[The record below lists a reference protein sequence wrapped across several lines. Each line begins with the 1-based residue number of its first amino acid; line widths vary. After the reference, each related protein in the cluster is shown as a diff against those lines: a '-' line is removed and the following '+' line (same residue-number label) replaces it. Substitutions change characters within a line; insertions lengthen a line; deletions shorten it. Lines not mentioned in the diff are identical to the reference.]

1 MTARADEQKIRAAA
15 RSLDYVEP
23 GMTLGLGTGSTA
35 AHMVRLLGE
44 RVRAGLAVRGV
55 PTSRATEALAAE
67 AGIPLLT
74 LEDVTRLDLT
84 IDGADE
90 VDGALRLIKGGGGAL
105 LREKVVASVSDRLV
119 IIADHSK
126 RVERLGAFPL
136 PVEVV
141 RFAWKVVAEA
151 LGADGAPVALRMRE
165 GAPFVTDEGH
175 YILDCAFGAIADPDA
190 LAARIAAIPGVVDH
204 GLFIDMADVVIFA
217 GDDGEEVVTRGG

>member
-1 MTARADEQKIRAAA
+1 VTARADQQKIRAAA

-23 GMTLGLGTGSTA
+23 GMTLGLGSGSTA

-55 PTSRATEALAAE
+55 ATSRATEALAAE

-90 VDGALRLIKGGGGAL
+90 VDRALRLIKGGGGAL

-119 IIADHSK
+119 IIADRSK

-151 LGADGAPVALRMRE
+151 LGADGAQVVLRMRD

-175 YILDCAFGAIADPDA
+175 YILDCAFGAIADPEA
-190 LAARIAAIPGVVDH
+190 LAARIGAIPGVVEH
-204 GLFIDMADVVIFA
+204 GLFIDMADVAIFA
-217 GDDGEEVVTRGG
+217 GDDGEEVVSRGG

>member
-1 MTARADEQKIRAAA
+1 MTARADQQKIRAAA

-23 GMTLGLGTGSTA
+23 GMTLGLGSGSTA

-55 PTSRATEALAAE
+55 ATSRATEALAAE

-90 VDGALRLIKGGGGAL
+90 VDRALRLIKGGGGAL

-119 IIADHSK
+119 IIADRSK

-151 LGADGAPVALRMRE
+151 LGADGAQVVLRMRD

-175 YILDCAFGAIADPDA
+175 YILDCAFGAIADPEA
-190 LAARIAAIPGVVDH
+190 LAARIGAIPGVVEH
-204 GLFIDMADVVIFA
+204 GLFIDMADVAIFA
-217 GDDGEEVVTRGG
+217 GDDGEEVVSRGG